1 MKTTREEGTAMETEI
16 VQVTHNDTDLH
27 ALINKLDED
36 LFQRYP
42 EDEVFALD
50 FNDPDIKDIVFLV
63 AYFAGV
69 PVGCGAIR
77 PLDDTYV
84 ELKRF
89 YVDPTFRRQG
99 IAAAILTNLE
109 TTANDRKFKYIR
121 LEAGAPQPE
130 ALRFYMK
137 HGYYAIDRYGEYVNC
152 ESSLCY
158 EKKL

>member
-1 MKTTREEGTAMETEI
+1 MEMKI
-16 VQVTHNDTDLH
+16 VQVSHNDSDLH

-50 FNDPDIKDIVFLV
+50 FSVPDIKDIVFLV
-63 AYFAGV
+63 AYIDGE

-89 YVDPTFRRQG
+89 YVDPTYRRKG
-99 IAAAILTNLE
+99 IAAAILHHLE
-109 TTANDRKFKYIR
+109 ERANELKFQYIR

-130 ALRFYMK
+130 AIHFYMK
-137 HGYYAIDRYGEYVNC
+137 HGYYEIDRYGEYVNC
-152 ESSLCY
+152 LSSLCY